1 MINNIYCSKR
11 LFLSKKNLL
20 LKFNPKENYPMPT
33 LPSNKG
39 LVLSTQEI
47 DGYNYT
53 DMGYLLAEVLKTED
67 LDSVSLP
74 MKAFDAVKAILK
86 EQTFISPEG
95 TKYVAIKNFNILFEP
110 SLKINVRRIVEESSK
125 GIITILKLNQP
136 IDHKKTYYPFPG
148 DNNYSLDLSD
158 FSVHIQTI

>member
-1 MINNIYCSKR
+1 
-11 LFLSKKNLL
+11 
-20 LKFNPKENYPMPT
+20 MPT
-33 LPSNKG
+33 IFSNKG

-47 DGYNYT
+47 DGYDYT
-53 DMGYLLAEVLKTED
+53 DMGYLLAEFLKGED

-74 MKAFDAVKAILK
+74 MKAYDAVLAILK
-86 EQTFISPEG
+86 EQISISAEG
-95 TKYVAIKNFNILFEP
+95 NKYVAIKNFNILFEP
-110 SLKINVRRIVEESSK
+110 SLKINVRKIIEESSR

-158 FSVHIQTI
+158 LSVPIQTI